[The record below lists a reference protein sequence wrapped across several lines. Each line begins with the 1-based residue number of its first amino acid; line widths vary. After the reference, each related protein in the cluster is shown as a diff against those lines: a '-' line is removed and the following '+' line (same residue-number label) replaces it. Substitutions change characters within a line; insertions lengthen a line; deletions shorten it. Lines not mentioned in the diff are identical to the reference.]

1 MDTQYIMAR
10 NSKVLRDFFAGIA
23 SGNYYNGMSYQL
35 YLDLDDDTIDIKV
48 EASDNTWSQRDDGS
62 LVKLTSVSGYDDT
75 PEAECY
81 TNGCDLNDYGFAE
94 WLDSIEKIIDSLEE

>member
-81 TNGCDLNDYGFAE
+81 TDGCDLYDYGFTD
-94 WLDSIEKIIDSLEE
+94 WLDSIEEVINNL